1 MAHKEYQRKKHFC
14 PGRCYLHDKDG
25 VRGHAQGQGRWGI
38 SLAAAFWA
46 RHAFPRPGLKD
57 TRELP
62 PHDGNCSVK
71 ERVIRFL
78 LKKSLLAKHPRWIRS
93 DFKRQMSSHSG
104 HGKAASQEFQI
115 VTLCEAGGTGWS
127 PGEGAGHGG
136 PRVLWAGPFPRFPRF
151 PRLPHPRAVGGT
163 AEGAA
168 SPWPELG
175 TAENR
180 FSSPAVAATCLSGP
194 LPEPKFQSDAFFQI
208 MTSKATVVN

>member
-1 MAHKEYQRKKHFC
+1 MAHKEYQRKKHFG
-14 PGRCYLHDKDG
+14 PGRCYLHDEDG
-25 VRGHAQGQGRWGI
+25 ARGHAQGQGRWGT

-71 ERVIRFL
+71 ERVVRFL

-136 PRVLWAGPFPRFPRF
+136 PRVLWAGRSHGSHGSHGSRTHGPIAARRRGRPLRGRSWARPRIVSHPPRSR
-151 PRLPHPRAVGGT
+151 PPV
-163 AEGAA
+163 
-168 SPWPELG
+168 S
-175 TAENR
+175 
-180 FSSPAVAATCLSGP
+180 VALS
-194 LPEPKFQSDAFFQI
+194 QSRNSRVTHSFR
-208 MTSKATVVN
+208 S